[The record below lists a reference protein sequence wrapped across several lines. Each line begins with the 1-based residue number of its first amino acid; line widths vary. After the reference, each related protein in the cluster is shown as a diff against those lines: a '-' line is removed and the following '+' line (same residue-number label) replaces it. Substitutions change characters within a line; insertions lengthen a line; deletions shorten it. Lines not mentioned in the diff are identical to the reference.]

1 MTEMRKFILLL
12 SISFSL
18 LLTNCNAGSSAKST
32 TKDSTKVTEKD
43 VDKLSSEGEVVSL
56 TNEMFK
62 KKIFNY
68 GVNKEWKFEGDMPV
82 IIDFY
87 ATWCGPCKMLSPR
100 VDAVAKQFAGK
111 IRVYKVDTD
120 EEELLAQTF
129 GITSLPTLLFI
140 PMEGQPQA
148 SSGLISKDELIKA
161 INNVLQVK

>member
-1 MTEMRKFILLL
+1 MKKIILIL
-12 SISFSL
+12 SILFPL
-18 LLTNCNAGSSAKST
+18 LFTNCNAGSSVKST
-32 TKDSTKVTEKD
+32 KNDSIKVTEKD

-68 GVNKEWKFEGDMPV
+68 DLSKEWKFEGDMPV

-87 ATWCGPCKMLSPR
+87 ATWCGPCRMLSPR
-100 VDAVAKQFAGK
+100 VEAIAKQFAGK

-120 EEELLAQTF
+120 EEQLLSQTF
-129 GITSLPTLLFI
+129 GISGLPTLLFI

-148 SSGLISKDELIKA
+148 SSGLISKDDLVKA
-161 INNVLQVK
+161 VNNVLKVK

>member
-1 MTEMRKFILLL
+1 M
-12 SISFSL
+12 S
-18 LLTNCNAGSSAKST
+18 NCNAGSSAKST
-32 TKDSTKVTEKD
+32 INDSVKLSGND
-43 VDKLSSEGEVVSL
+43 VDKLSSEGEVIAL

-62 KKIFNY
+62 KTIFNY
-68 GVNKEWKFEGDMPV
+68 DLSKEWKFEGDMPV

-87 ATWCGPCKMLSPR
+87 ATWCGPCRMLSPR
-100 VDAVAKQFAGK
+100 VEAIAKQFKGK

-148 SSGLISKDELIKA
+148 SSGLVSKEDLVKA
-161 INNVLQVK
+161 VNNVLKVK